1 MGNLA
6 TGGVTGRDLAIG
18 RANLVTGR
26 ANLVTARAKLVTGRI
41 NLVTGKV
48 VPTSS
53 RTNQTKSNRK
63 FAASG
68 PNPPPHPRSL
78 QPPRRN
84 QRRHH
89 HGSTLKKSSSSTSN
103 FWNGEIADCFLSK
116 RGWLQA
122 RQLHRPSTHTD
133 LRHDSREASASSAMR
148 VSARRSRLQS
158 SRLIFCITIT

>member
-89 HGSTLKKSSSSTSN
+89 HDSTLKKSSSSTSN
-103 FWNGEIADCFLSK
+103 FWNGETADCFLSK
-116 RGWLQA
+116 CPSQDLLTNPVHSTCAFLQQ
-122 RQLHRPSTHTD
+122 RQKSGPCGRSERD
-133 LRHDSREASASSAMR
+133 QN
-148 VSARRSRLQS
+148 RR
-158 SRLIFCITIT
+158 